1 MATLPVIDAPTP
13 FASTKDLQAFLDQW
27 EGTPEADQFKI
38 LQVDLEV
45 TREELARRAG
55 KAGS

>member
-1 MATLPVIDAPTP
+1 MPVLPVIDPPGP

-27 EGTPEADQFKI
+27 AGTPEADQLKI
-38 LQVDLEV
+38 LQVDLAV

-55 KAGS
+55 KTGS